1 MKNDI
6 LHFEEKYYI
15 LANLLRRELFEQNHD
30 DFHAKHFEYEKIL
43 ELLRRKYWWSNMSKN
58 VKKYVVSCTK
68 CSLTKSIR
76 HKFYEL
82 LQSLSIFMKL
92 KKN

>member
-15 LANLLRRELFEQNHD
+15 LSNFLLKELFKQNHD

-43 ELLRRKYWWSNMSKN
+43 KLL
-58 VKKYVVSCTK
+58 
-68 CSLTKSIR
+68 
-76 HKFYEL
+76 
-82 LQSLSIFMKL
+82 
-92 KKN
+92 